1 MTQSTEQA
9 TIWLSKGAFDKLSAE
24 LEDMKGPQRAQIVA
38 EISAARDEGDL
49 KENGGYHAA
58 REAQGRLEGE
68 ITQLEQTLLKA
79 DTTVPADDDTVAPGK
94 VVTYK
99 YDGDT
104 DDEAETFLL
113 ASIEMKP
120 FAGDLDV
127 FSPASPIGLAL
138 NGHKAGETVEF
149 TGPTG
154 REIKVQVIKAALFQ
168 D

>member
-9 TIWLSKGAFDKLSAE
+9 THWLSKGAFDALTAE
-24 LEDMKGPQRAQIVA
+24 LEDMKGPQRTQIVA

-68 ITQLEQTLLKA
+68 ILALQQLLLKV
-79 DTTVPADDDTVAPGK
+79 DTTAASGEEVAPGS

-99 YDGDT
+99 YDGDA

-120 FAGDLDV
+120 YAGGLDV

-138 NGHKAGETVEF
+138 LGHKPGETVEF

-154 REIKVQVIKAALFQ
+154 REITVHVLKSEPFQ

>member
-1 MTQSTEQA
+1 MTQQTDTSA
-9 TIWLSKGAFDKLSAE
+9 TVWLAKSAYDQLAAQ
-24 LEDMKGPQRAQIVA
+24 LEDMKGPQRQAIVA
-38 EISAARDEGDL
+38 DISSARDEGDL

-68 ITQLEQTLLKA
+68 IQALEALLRTA
-79 DTTVPADDDTVAPGK
+79 ETTEPADDGVVAPGK

-99 YDGDT
+99 YDGDD

-120 FAGDLDV
+120 FYDGEV
-127 FSPASPIGLAL
+127 FSPQAPIGQAL
-138 NGHKAGETVEF
+138 LGHKAGETVKF

-154 REIKVQVIKAALFQ
+154 REIKVQVISASLFKG
-168 D
+168 

>member
-9 TIWLSKGAFDKLSAE
+9 TYWLSKGAYDALTAE
-24 LEDMKGPQRAQIVA
+24 LEDMKGPQRATIVA

-68 ITQLEQTLLKA
+68 ITALEQLLLKVE
-79 DTTVPADDDTVAPGK
+79 TTPSTGDEVAPGA

-99 YDGDT
+99 YDGDD

-120 FAGDLDV
+120 YSGGLDV
-127 FSPASPIGLAL
+127 FSPASPIGSAL
-138 NGHKAGETVEF
+138 VGHRAGETVEF

-154 REIKVQVIKAALFQ
+154 RAITVHVLNVEPFQ